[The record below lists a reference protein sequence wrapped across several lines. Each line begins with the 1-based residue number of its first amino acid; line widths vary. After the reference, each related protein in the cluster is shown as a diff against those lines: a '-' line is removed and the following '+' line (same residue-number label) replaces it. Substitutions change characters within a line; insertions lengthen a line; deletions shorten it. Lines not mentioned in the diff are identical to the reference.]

1 MKKKWLVVGMT
12 CVTSLVLVACTP
24 ASQTSEESKQTA
36 VSEVSQA
43 EFTLELKED
52 GETFSN
58 ETLVI
63 KEGESLM
70 SLMAEQHDIGEE
82 NGMIMEID
90 GHKSDSQA
98 DKYWLYEV
106 NGEMPDVGAN
116 EYFPQKDDKIV
127 WELKELEIE

>member
-1 MKKKWLVVGMT
+1 MKKKWLAVGMT

-63 KEGESLM
+63 KEEKVSC
-70 SLMAEQHDIGEE
+70 H
-82 NGMIMEID
+82 
-90 GHKSDSQA
+90 
-98 DKYWLYEV
+98 
-106 NGEMPDVGAN
+106 
-116 EYFPQKDDKIV
+116 
-127 WELKELEIE
+127 